1 MAQDIILKTEHLVRY
16 FGALK
21 ATDDVSLDIYRGEV
35 HAIIGPN
42 GAGKS
47 TLMDLIVNR
56 TSPNEGRVFFEGK

>member
-1 MAQDIILKTEHLVRY
+1 MERKEILRTEHLVRY

-21 ATDDVSLDIYRGEV
+21 ATDDVSLSILDGEV

-56 TSPNEGRVFFEGK
+56 TTPNEGRVFFQTA

>member
-47 TLMDLIVNR
+47 ISSA
-56 TSPNEGRVFFEGK
+56 TSRRIPTPCGRSAVRPS